1 MAGPLLTDNKIILLD
16 LGGQGNYLVARR
28 VRALKVYAE
37 ILPGR
42 TTLECILAAK
52 PLGVILVGQPTAQD
66 EAQGMQ
72 LIASLLGARLPLLA
86 LGEWPRQAVA
96 TSGGTLIE
104 QKGAWPTE
112 DMSGKGRAVYSLTA
126 LPTTDDD
133 PGMEI
138 WTHFI
143 YDVCKCQPT
152 WTMEAFID
160 HCVESIRQG
169 AGDAPV
175 ICGLS
180 GGVDST
186 VAAAL
191 VHRAIGDQLHT
202 VFVNNGFMRKHEVEE
217 VIEVFEPFFGDNF
230 VAVDASARFLQ
241 QVTGVVD
248 PEAKRKII
256 GAEFIRV
263 FEEEAAKIGSI
274 EYLVQGTVYPDVV
287 ESGAGDAALVK
298 SHHNVGG
305 LPEEM
310 ELGLIE
316 PLRWLFK
323 EEVREVGE
331 LLGLPDDLV
340 WRQPFP
346 GPGLAVR
353 VIGEITSAKLDILRE
368 ADFILRDEIKR
379 AGLDR
384 EIWQYFAVLTGVR
397 TVGVQEQQRA
407 YGYTVGIR
415 AVHSTDGMLA
425 SWAHIPFEVL
435 ERISQ
440 RIMAEVKDVNRVVY
454 DISSKPPAT
463 IEWE

>member
-1 MAGPLLTDNKIILLD
+1 MAGHQLTDNKIIVLD
-16 LGGQGNYLVARR
+16 FGGQGNHLVARR
-28 VRALKVYAE
+28 VRALKAYAE
-37 ILPGR
+37 ILPAKV
-42 TTLECILAAK
+42 TLERILAAN
-52 PLGVILVGQPTAQD
+52 PLGIILVGQPMAHDQI
-66 EAQGMQ
+66 QGEK
-72 LIASLLGARLPLLA
+72 LVASLLSVDIPLLA
-86 LGEWPRQAVA
+86 LGNWPGQAVIK
-96 TSGGTLIE
+96 SGGILVK
-104 QKGAWPTE
+104 QQGACPME
-112 DMSGKGRAVYSLTA
+112 VASGNARVVYSLEA
-126 LPTTDDD
+126 LPSMDDEV
-133 PGMEI
+133 GMDI
-138 WTHFI
+138 LTHFI
-143 YDVCKCQPT
+143 YEVCKCQPN
-152 WTMEAFID
+152 WTMAAF
-160 HCVESIRQG
+160 VEYCIENIRQG
-169 AGDAPV
+169 VGDAPV

-191 VHRAIGDQLHT
+191 VHRAIGDQLHS
-202 VFVNNGFMRKHEVEE
+202 VFVDNGFMRKHEVDE
-217 VIEVFEPFFGDNF
+217 VIEIFEPFFGDNF
-230 VAVDASARFLQ
+230 VAVDASARFLR
-241 QVTGVVD
+241 QVAGVVD

-256 GAEFIRV
+256 GTEFIRV

-274 EYLVQGTVYPDVV
+274 QYLVQGTVYPDVV
-287 ESGAGDAALVK
+287 ESGAGEAALVK

-323 EEVREVGE
+323 EEVREVGGI
-331 LLGLPDDLV
+331 LGLPDELV

-353 VIGEITSAKLDILRE
+353 IIGEITPARLDILRD
-368 ADFILRDEIKR
+368 ADFILRDEIKK
-379 AGLDR
+379 AGLER
-384 EIWQYFAVLTGVR
+384 EIWQYFAVLTDVR

-425 SWAHIPFEVL
+425 SWAHIPFGVL
-435 ERISQ
+435 EKISQ
-440 RIMAEVKDVNRVVY
+440 RIMAEVRDVNRVVY